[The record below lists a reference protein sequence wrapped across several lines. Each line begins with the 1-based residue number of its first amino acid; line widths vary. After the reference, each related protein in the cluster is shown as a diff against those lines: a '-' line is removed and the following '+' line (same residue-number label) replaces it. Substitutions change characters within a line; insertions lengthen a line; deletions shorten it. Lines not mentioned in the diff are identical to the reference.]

1 MRDRLPFR
9 LALALLLVALF
20 SAFALG
26 ASNAAT
32 LLQTPEPSP
41 TLFQR
46 PVLTLTSY
54 SASGAVT
61 PGNNFTLTF
70 RVANQG
76 GAKARNIVFTIV
88 PGDFLPSGSGG
99 VIAGGVI
106 APDADTGYGQDLI
119 ATGELALKAF
129 GTLQIVASYTDD
141 YGANYSE
148 TFNLSFPVT
157 KKSTSSSSAR
167 PTVTPT
173 LAPRP
178 ILLID
183 GYNVDVEPLK
193 PGSIF
198 NLAIRVANVGG
209 SLARSVTEIIG
220 GGTVSTGASGTPG
233 AETGGVSG
241 TGGLEHFAPLGQ
253 SNVAYLG
260 DLAPGTQLTSIHALI
275 VNSTTAPGAYPLRIS
290 LIYSDTTG
298 RMYTDDQTITL
309 LVYAPPVLE
318 IGFYQNPDTLFV
330 GQPASLPIQVLNL
343 DRKAAILSRVR
354 VESNDAE
361 MLNNELPIGYLDTGL
376 PFTIDSQAI
385 PFQPGPLEIVVSV
398 DYIDD
403 FNEAQTIQ
411 QTLTL
416 EVLEAEPIPEFPGGE
431 GGPAIGPEVA
441 QPESFWD
448 KVLRFL
454 RGLLGLDSAPVE
466 ATPVEG
472 IPTEQPFQIIPGAP
486 GTKG

>member
-9 LALALLLVALF
+9 LALALLLVALL
-20 SAFALG
+20 SASALG
-26 ASNAAT
+26 ASNAAP
-32 LLQTPEPSP
+32 LLQDPTPSP

-61 PGNNFTLTF
+61 PGNDFTLTF

-106 APDADTGYGQDLI
+106 APGADTGYGQDLI
-119 ATGELALKAF
+119 AAGELALKAF

-141 YGANYSE
+141 FGANYSE
-148 TFNLSFPVT
+148 TFNLTFPVT

-193 PGSIF
+193 PGSMF

-260 DLAPGTQLTSIHALI
+260 DLAPGAQLTSIHALI
-275 VNSTTAPGAYPLRIS
+275 VNSTTLPGAYPLRIS
-290 LIYSDTTG
+290 LIYSDSAG

-309 LVYAPPVLE
+309 LVYAPPMLE
-318 IGFYQNPDTLFV
+318 IGFYQNPDPLFV
-330 GQPASLPIQVLNL
+330 GQPASLPIQVL
-343 DRKAAILSRVR
+343 RKS
-354 VESNDAE
+354 
-361 MLNNELPIGYLDTGL
+361 
-376 PFTIDSQAI
+376 
-385 PFQPGPLEIVVSV
+385 VV
-398 DYIDD
+398 
-403 FNEAQTIQ
+403 
-411 QTLTL
+411 
-416 EVLEAEPIPEFPGGE
+416 
-431 GGPAIGPEVA
+431 
-441 QPESFWD
+441 
-448 KVLRFL
+448 
-454 RGLLGLDSAPVE
+454 
-466 ATPVEG
+466 
-472 IPTEQPFQIIPGAP
+472 
-486 GTKG
+486 